1 MKVVIIG
8 GGIAGLTTGILFHN
22 KNYDVVVNER
32 SHGIETK
39 GHAFL
44 MNEEGL
50 AILEP
55 FFTEIENSLQRKKI
69 DLFSLKRPD
78 GDELIKVKLDPWY
91 CIKRLDLVT
100 FLHDVFPS
108 EKIKGGRIF
117 SHFIYENEKAIAAA
131 FMNGEIEYGDI
142 FIGADGSNS
151 KVREQLFGKTEFT
164 PIEIKEIV
172 GVSKT
177 FIPFVNNKTIF
188 QKFQDHTKGLS
199 FGCIPT
205 FKNEMVWFM
214 QYDVNLINE
223 VPTGETDLKLFC
235 ETLTAHFPPEVKQV
249 LNGNDFTTSY
259 IWNTRDFDLL
269 PSFHKNNVCLLGDA
283 AHLALPF
290 TSAGT
295 SNALMDAKTIVEC
308 FEAYSDYE
316 KSFQEFYVTRKS
328 ILEKHIAQGREIKQ
342 LFLQPTSYTERD
354 FLLPLIKT
362 SRLV

>member
-8 GGIAGLTTGILFHN
+8 GGIAGLTAGILFHN
-22 KNYDVVVNER
+22 KNYNVVVNER
-32 SHGIETK
+32 SNGIEAK

-44 MNEEGL
+44 MNEDGL
-50 AILEP
+50 GILEP
-55 FFTEIENSLQRKKI
+55 FFNKIENTLHRRKI
-69 DLFSLKRPD
+69 DFFSLKRSD
-78 GDELIKVKLDPWY
+78 DDELIKIKLDPWY
-91 CIKRLDLVT
+91 CIRRFDLIT
-100 FLHDVFPS
+100 FLHGVFPS

-117 SHFIYENEKAIAAA
+117 SHFMYENEKAIAAV

-151 KVREQLFGKTEFT
+151 KVREQLFGETNFT
-164 PIEIKEIV
+164 PIQIKEIV
-172 GVSKT
+172 GISKT
-177 FIPFVNNKTIF
+177 FMSFAENKTIF
-188 QKFQDHTKGLS
+188 QKIQDHTKGLS
-199 FGCIPT
+199 FGYIPT
-205 FKNEMVWFM
+205 YNDEMVWFM
-214 QYDVNLINE
+214 QYDVNLIND

-235 ETLTAHFPPEVKQV
+235 ETLTAHFPNEVREV
-249 LNGNDFTTSY
+249 LKGNNFNTSY

-295 SNALMDAKTIVEC
+295 SNALLDAKTIVEC
-308 FEAYSDYE
+308 LEAYSDFE
-316 KSFQEFYVTRKS
+316 IAFEEFYLKRKN
-328 ILEKHIAQGREIKQ
+328 ILEKHISQGREIKQ
-342 LFLQPTSYTERD
+342 MFLQPTSYSERD